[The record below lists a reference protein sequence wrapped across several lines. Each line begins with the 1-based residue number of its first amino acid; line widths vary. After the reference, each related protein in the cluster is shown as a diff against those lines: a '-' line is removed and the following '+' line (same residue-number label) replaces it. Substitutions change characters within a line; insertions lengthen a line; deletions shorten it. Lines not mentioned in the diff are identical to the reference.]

1 MIRELRIHSYFSLP
15 TDLAAQMRD
24 WPEFIRG
31 EEYSVELRN
40 SATNETVTV
49 KLDKEDNAPFVSIHS
64 SEAGLLFDRVTGR
77 VVYALS
83 EHSDDL
89 MVERYVTNA

>member
-1 MIRELRIHSYFSLP
+1 
-15 TDLAAQMRD
+15 MRD

-31 EEYSVELRN
+31 EDYSVELRN
-40 SATNETVTV
+40 SATKETVTV
-49 KLDKEDNAPFVSIHS
+49 KLDKEDNTPFVSVHS
-64 SEAGLLFDRVTGR
+64 SEAGSLFDRVAGR
-77 VVYALS
+77 VIYALS